1 MENLNKLAGL
11 ISLSSFK
18 HQTSL
23 IQKTEIQHQ
32 RSLKHQAK
40 LKDQAKIIHQT
51 SFNLKNLKYIFLFLI
66 IFSGMNNT
74 NAQWVQQTNAT
85 GFYLQDIYYVDA
97 NVGYAVGE
105 GVSRTT
111 NGGTNWAIVTDPSPS
126 FTEYAVYFIDANTG
140 FVGND
145 GLSTTT
151 NGGEN
156 WVSILS
162 GAGVNDFSF
171 INSTT
176 GWFAT
181 QIGRIYKTIDG
192 GASWF
197 MLVDFSS
204 HFQSIIFVNSNTGW
218 VCGNDGVIFKSTDGG
233 GSWSP
238 QTSGVTARLESV
250 SFANVNDGVIVGTGG
265 TILKT
270 TNGGENWT
278 GGTSPTGN
286 DLNET
291 IFFSSNLGYI
301 SGYDGVYITT
311 NGGTNWLEISPDVFS
326 QWRAL
331 DFVFPNILNA
341 GALRLYQSQTG
352 GLHLPA
358 ATNLNA
364 TAVSSSQ
371 INLTWTDNSIH
382 ESHYYI
388 ERSTNG
394 SSWTL
399 IDSVTSNT
407 TSYSATGLATGSGY
421 YFRIY
426 PKYSIFTGGITTTPL
441 VYTLLPTPTI
451 TSPDNNAFFTSTG
464 AVVVLFWDF
473 VSGAL
478 NYRVDV
484 ATDSLFS
491 NIVFTSNDLGLNFKI
506 IPDGINQNATRYYWR
521 VRCSNAN
528 TQSLYAP
535 WRTYRIQ
542 LPNWGS
548 NVSTGNNLYYFANS
562 TTGANPSPSKPS
574 YNWRDTT
581 GSTNL
586 IVNQSGTT
594 TNGSIDNGV
603 FYIPNVFGANSTR
616 LFGTDFTNIFIGTNG
631 LISFSFS
638 DFSGYNDPPNTGLPV
653 SVPTNSYFGFWGDL
667 WYQET
672 SIPSRLCYKLTSNEL
687 IITYSKAILKNINNS
702 IDTGNYISF
711 QVIINHAASHSQNSK
726 VEYMYNFDESGSAFK
741 TNYTNGTLRAHL
753 IGLQGSDDANQT
765 FTYRHFN
772 TSQALSYAG
781 PVFGSNLALAMAPN
795 NTSLPVNLVSF
806 TSSVIGNNVE
816 LNWAT
821 SNEIN
826 NEGFEIERRVIGLT
840 GAETWQKIGFVQG
853 NGNTSETKEYSYF
866 DKGLSSGKFAYRLKQ
881 IDYNGNFEYF
891 ELTNEVIIGVPGS
904 IRLSQNYPN
913 PFNPVTRISFE
924 IPNKMN
930 VKLNVY
936 DVTGKLVSQ
945 LLNREIEGGYYEYRF
960 DGSNLSSGVYY
971 YRLETGSFTETKKML
986 LVK

>member
-11 ISLSSFK
+11 FSLSSIY
-18 HQTSL
+18 L
-23 IQKTEIQHQ
+23 
-32 RSLKHQAK
+32 
-40 LKDQAKIIHQT
+40 DKIKIR
-51 SFNLKNLKYIFLFLI
+51 FLKYLLVAI
-66 IFSGMNNT
+66 IFFSVNNSIYS
-74 NAQWVQQTNAT
+74 QWVQQNNAT
-85 GFYLQDIYYVDA
+85 GFYLQDIHYV
-97 NVGYAVGE
+97 NSSVGYAVGE
-105 GVSRTT
+105 GISKTT
-111 NGGTNWAIVTDPSPS
+111 NGGATWVLVTNPSPS
-126 FTEYAVYFIDANTG
+126 HTIYSVYFINANTG
-140 FVGND
+140 FAGSD
-145 GLSTTT
+145 GLYYTT
-151 NGGEN
+151 NGGDN
-156 WVSILS
+156 WVNSITEIN
-162 GAGVNDFSF
+162 VKDFSF

-176 GWFAT
+176 GWLT
-181 QIGRIYKTIDG
+181 TLIGRVYKTTNSG
-192 GASWF
+192 ESWF
-197 MLVDFSS
+197 MQIDASPN
-204 HFQSIIFVNSNTGW
+204 FQSITFIDENTGYT
-218 VCGNDGVIFKSTDGG
+218 CGWNGAIYKSTNGG
-233 GSWSP
+233 TNWTP
-238 QTSGVTARLESV
+238 QASGVTSRLLSV
-250 SFANVNDGVIVGTGG
+250 SFANLNDGVIVGAGG
-265 TILKT
+265 TVLKT
-270 TNGGENWT
+270 TNGAVSWEI
-278 GGTSPTGN
+278 GTSPTGN

-291 IFFSSNLGYI
+291 IFFSSNIGYI
-301 SGYDGVYITT
+301 AAYDGVYFTT
-311 NGGTNWLEISPDVFS
+311 NGGTNWLDISPNAANF
-326 QWRAL
+326 WIAL
-331 DFVFPNILNA
+331 DFLFPSTLNA
-341 GALRLYQSQTG
+341 GSLTLYQSQTG
-352 GLHLPA
+352 GVHLPA
-358 ATNLNA
+358 ATNLTA

-382 ESHYYI
+382 ESHYFI

-407 TSYSATGLATGSGY
+407 TSYNATGLATGSGY

-426 PKYSIFTGGITTTPL
+426 PKYSIFTGGITTTPV

-451 TSPDNNAFFTSTG
+451 TSPDNNSFYTSTG

-473 VSGAL
+473 VPGAL

-528 TQSLYAP
+528 TQSLYTQ

-616 LFGTDFTNIFIGTNG
+616 LFGTDYTNIFIGTNG

-667 WYQET
+667 WYQEVT
-672 SIPSRLCYKLTSNEL
+672 IPGRLCYKLTSNEL
-687 IITYSKAILKNINNS
+687 IITYSKAILKNINNT

-726 VEYMYNFDESGSAFK
+726 VEYLYNFDESGTAFK

-772 TSQALSYAG
+772 TAQALSYAG

-806 TSSVIGNNVE
+806 ISSVSGNDVD
-816 LNWAT
+816 LKWTT
-821 SNEIN
+821 SNEVN
-826 NEGFEIERRVIGLT
+826 NEGFEIERKGVGSIGSGDWVRL
-840 GAETWQKIGFVQG
+840 GFVQG
-853 NGNTSETKEYSYF
+853 YGNTNETREYFYL

-881 IDYNGNFEYF
+881 IDYNGNYEYF
-891 ELTNEVIIGVPGS
+891 DLSNEIIIGVPEKFK
-904 IRLSQNYPN
+904 LSQNYPN

-924 IPNKMN
+924 IPSRAN

-936 DVTGKLVSQ
+936 DVTGKLVSEI
-945 LLNREIEGGYYEYRF
+945 LNREIDGGYYEYEF
-960 DGSNLSSGVYY
+960 NGSGLSSGVYY

>member
-11 ISLSSFK
+11 FSLSSTKF
-18 HQTSL
+18 QF
-23 IQKTEIQHQ
+23 
-32 RSLKHQAK
+32 LK
-40 LKDQAKIIHQT
+40 
-51 SFNLKNLKYIFLFLI
+51 FIFLFLI
-66 IFSGMNNT
+66 IFSGIKT
-74 NAQWVQQTNAT
+74 INAQWVQQTNAT
-85 GFYLQDIYYVDA
+85 GFYLQDIHYV
-97 NVGYAVGE
+97 NSSVGYAVGE
-105 GVSRTT
+105 GVSKTT
-111 NGGTNWAIVTDPSPS
+111 NGGNNWVLVTDPSPS
-126 FTEYAVYFIDANTG
+126 FTEIAVHFIDANTG

-145 GLSTTT
+145 GVSATT

-156 WVSILS
+156 WVSTLS
-162 GAGVNDFSF
+162 GVGVNDFSF

-181 QIGRIYKTIDG
+181 QVGRIYKTING
-192 GASWF
+192 GVSWF
-197 MLVDFSS
+197 MLVDLAP

-218 VCGNDGVIFKSTDGG
+218 VCGNGGVIYKSTDGG
-233 GSWSP
+233 GSWNS
-238 QTSGVTARLESV
+238 QTSGVAADLRNITFSD
-250 SFANVNDGVIVGTGG
+250 VNNGYAVGNGG
-265 TILKT
+265 TIIRT
-270 TNGGENWT
+270 TNGGDNWSGVT
-278 GGTSPTGN
+278 TPSGN
-286 DLNET
+286 NLNKT
-291 IFFSSNLGYI
+291 YFFSSDLGYI

-311 NGGTNWLEISPDVFS
+311 NAGTNWMEISPDGFS
-326 QWRAL
+326 EWRGL

-341 GALRLYQSQTG
+341 GAFRLYQSQTA

-358 ATNLNA
+358 ATNLTA

-371 INLTWTDNSIH
+371 INLTWTDNSVH
-382 ESHYYI
+382 ESHYFI

-399 IDSVTSNT
+399 IDSATSNT
-407 TSYSATGLATGSGY
+407 TSYNATGLATGSGY

-426 PKYSIFTGGITTTPL
+426 PKYSIFTGGITTTPV
-441 VYTLLPTPTI
+441 VYSLLPTPTI
-451 TSPDNNAFFTSTG
+451 TSPDNNSFYTSTG

-473 VSGAL
+473 VPGAL

-528 TQSLYAP
+528 TQSLYTQ

-574 YNWRDTT
+574 FNWRDTT

-603 FYIPNVFGANSTR
+603 FYIPNVFGGNSTR
-616 LFGTDFTNIFIGTNG
+616 LFGTDYTNIFIGTNG
-631 LISFSFS
+631 LISYSFS

-667 WYQET
+667 WYQEA
-672 SIPSRLCYKLTSNEL
+672 SIPGRLCYKLTSNEL
-687 IITYSKAILKNINNS
+687 IITYSKAILKNINNT

-726 VEYMYNFDESGSAFK
+726 VEYMYNFDESGTAFK

-753 IGLQGSDDANQT
+753 IGLQGGDDVNQT

-772 TSQALSYAG
+772 TAQALSYAG

-806 TSSVIGNNVE
+806 ISSVNGNNVD
-816 LNWAT
+816 LNWTT
-821 SNEIN
+821 SNEVN
-826 NEGFEIERRVIGLT
+826 NEGFDIERKGIGAS
-840 GAETWQKIGFVQG
+840 GSGDWVKVGFVQG
-853 NGNTSETKEYSYF
+853 NGNTSETRDYSYS
-866 DKGLSSGKFAYRLKQ
+866 DKGLASGKFAYRLKQ
-881 IDYNGNFEYF
+881 RDYNGNFEYF
-891 ELTNEVIIGVPGS
+891 ELTNEVIIGVPEKF
-904 IRLSQNYPN
+904 RLSQNYPN

-924 IPNKMN
+924 IPSRAN

-936 DVTGKLVSQ
+936 DVTGKLVSEI
-945 LLNREIEGGYYEYRF
+945 LNREIDGGYYEYEF
-960 DGSNLSSGVYY
+960 NGSNLSSGVYY
-971 YRLETGSFTETKKML
+971 YRLDAGSFTETKKML